1 MKITQLGD
9 LVAIQT
15 GKLDANASSPDGAFP
30 FFTCSREPL
39 KIDHWRYDLDA
50 VLVAGNGDLNVKHYQ
65 GKFEAYQRTYIL
77 SVKGGKPLNTR
88 YLYYFMDSYLDELRA
103 QSIGGIIKY
112 IKLGMLTKAP
122 IPLPPLAE
130 QRRIAAILD
139 QADALRR
146 ARRRAIERLNDLG
159 QAIFYEMFGDPV
171 TNPRGWEIA
180 NLSDVCD
187 VNPKQQLDSL
197 SDNEVSF
204 LPMTAVSDAG
214 FILYEEKRQLND
226 VRKGYT
232 YFNRGDVLVAKITPC
247 FENGKAC
254 MTRGLE
260 NPVGFGSTEF
270 HVLRPGRYVLDLFI
284 FYIVRGDKFRTF
296 AQEKMT
302 GSAGQ
307 KRVPVSLLKDLL
319 IPIPPIEN
327 QYAFQSKLEHIS
339 SMQVHFKQGLEQLET
354 LFSSLQQRAFRGN
367 L

>member
-171 TNPRGWEIA
+171 A
-180 NLSDVCD
+180 
-187 VNPKQQLDSL
+187 NPKGWPLKAISQLGEVVTGNTPSRAIGNYYGGTL
-197 SDNEVSF
+197 EWIKSDNLNTDEDYV
-204 LPMTAVSDAG
+204 TVAEECISD
-214 FILYEEKRQLND
+214 
-226 VRKGYT
+226 KGRSVARIAPA
-232 YFNRGDVLVAKITPC
+232 NSVLVTCIAGSPSCIGNAAILDREAAFNQQINAIIPQDASTVFLYAQTIVGKKLIQRASTSSMKGMVSKSR
-247 FENGKAC
+247 FEAVKFIVPP
-254 MTRGLE
+254 LE
-260 NPVGFGSTEF
+260 LQCEF
-270 HVLRPGRYVLDLFI
+270 ARSF
-284 FYIVRGDKFRTF
+284 
-296 AQEKMT
+296 
-302 GSAGQ
+302 
-307 KRVPVSLLKDLL
+307 SLL
-319 IPIPPIEN
+319 
-327 QYAFQSKLEHIS
+327 
-339 SMQVHFKQGLEQLET
+339 MQNKQLAKEALQASDD